1 MRMNQFFLSLTSGDQ
16 VALLEETWSELFLL
30 SAAYWP
36 IDVGVL
42 VLRMYTSD
50 GQHTSV
56 VSISPN
62 INVLVLIDVIFQTI
76 ITPCNHV

>member
-1 MRMNQFFLSLTSGDQ
+1 MRLNQFFASLSPGDQ

-42 VLRMYTSD
+42 VLRMYTAD
-50 GQHTSV
+50 GQHSTV
-56 VSISPN
+56 VSI
-62 INVLVLIDVIFQTI
+62 D
-76 ITPCNHV
+76 